1 MAQLLLIN
9 PKVKPSRR
17 KRKGVKAMKKRRSKA
32 QVAATRKLVALNR
45 AKGKRKS
52 NPVGG
57 KVMAKKRRSKRRSNP
72 VSTLKSVRRHGKA
85 DSRKAFRKLG
95 YSRNPAK
102 RRRNPITGK
111 LGGIV
116 SNTIMPAAIGAGGAL
131 TLDLIWGYLPIPAVV
146 KVGPMRHAAKGVGAI
161 GLGMLAGMVLKKDT
175 ANALALGAMT
185 VVMYNA
191 AREAVASFAPNIALG
206 EYLAISGDQLNL
218 GEYMEGI
225 EDQSNDSMDGIGMG
239 SDEFTMQGMYEN
251 VGNSDEF

>member
-17 KRKGVKAMKKRRSKA
+17 KRKGVKVMKKRRSKA

-57 KVMAKKRRSKRRSNP
+57 KVMAKKRRSKR
-72 VSTLKSVRRHGKA
+72 TLKSVRRHGKPA
-85 DSRKAFRKLG
+85 SKATFHKQG
-95 YSRNPAK
+95 YARNPINLRHRHK
-102 RRRNPITGK
+102 RRSNPITGK

-116 SNTIMPAAIGAGGAL
+116 DQIIMPAGIGAGGAL

-206 EYLAISGDQLNL
+206 EYLAITGDQLNL

-239 SDEFTMQGMYEN
+239 ADDFTMNGMYEN